1 MIQTLLH
8 FFNFSIIS
16 WVPPQASTV
25 AASVDN
31 VLAFISWISIFFTVA
46 IGLILIFFCLKYKKK
61 TDDDYTP
68 DLRHNAFLET
78 TWTVAPTILVFIIF
92 FVALFPYLQTQ
103 KIDPAGYEIN
113 VTGTKWMWSF
123 DYSDGKKTFNELY
136 LPVNKPVRLVMTSED
151 VLHSFYVP
159 AFRVKQDVV
168 GNMYTFLNFTPNK
181 VGDYVI
187 YCAEYCGVAHSD
199 MKGIVHVLSEEDFY
213 AWEKGSKD
221 SKKSVVASGNLK
233 EQGKD
238 LYLKNGCN
246 ACHSIDGSS
255 GVGPTWKGLFGKK
268 RKFEDGTSSIADE
281 NYLRASIEIP
291 SAKIVKGYQ
300 PVMPAYKGVLTD
312 KQITSMIEYIKVL
325 R

>member
-1 MIQTLLH
+1 MKQFAFH
-8 FFNFSIIS
+8 FADFSIHS
-16 WVPPQASTV
+16 WLPPQASTI
-25 AASVDN
+25 ASSVDGA
-31 VLAFISWISIFFTVA
+31 LSFISLVSIFFTVV
-46 IGLILIFFCLKYKKK
+46 IGLILIFLCLKYKKK

-68 DLRHNAFLET
+68 NLRGSRFWET
-78 TWTVAPTILVFIIF
+78 VWTIAPTILVGVIF
-92 FVALFPYLQTQ
+92 FIALFPYLQTQ

-113 VTGTKWMWSF
+113 VTGKKWMWDF
-123 DYSDGKKTFNELY
+123 DYSNGKKTFNELY

-151 VLHSFYVP
+151 VLHSFYIP

-213 AWEKGSKD
+213 AWETGSKN
-221 SKKSVVASGNLK
+221 SKKSVVASSNLK
-233 EQGKD
+233 QQGKD

-246 ACHSIDGSS
+246 ACHSVDGSS
-255 GVGPTWKGLFGKK
+255 GMGPTWKGLFGKK
-268 RKFEDGTSSIADE
+268 REFEDGTSSIVDE
-281 NYLRASIEIP
+281 NYLRTSIEIP
-291 SAKIVKGYQ
+291 STKIVKGYQ

-312 KQITSMIEYIKVL
+312 KEITSMIEYIKAL